1 MLNRNTFNVNTAI
14 IYLVFQRTQWYH
26 RHLCSIKS
34 DVWAVN
40 CSCTKIER
48 PQSYDTNAWNF
59 MDDLFIYI
67 FLHWVTVK
75 QIKKKD
81 ADCRK
86 DLLGN
91 KTVASLLKRWGSL
104 RADLRPIV
112 KCVAKGIKWRSTI
125 LHLTLWAYKSQ
136 RWKCHFK
143 TAIYQREYMSTLHTD
158 FDLTLWFLRTQIQV
172 IMFFWLLAVK
182 CERFRRLKYL
192 LLLKTDQTS
201 LVMIYSRKKVMV

>member
-143 TAIYQREYMSTLHTD
+143 TAIYQTEYMSTLHRLWSD
-158 FDLTLWFLRTQIQV
+158 FVVSQDSNSSDNVFLTISSEMW
-172 IMFFWLLAVK
+172 
-182 CERFRRLKYL
+182 
-192 LLLKTDQTS
+192 
-201 LVMIYSRKKVMV
+201 KV